1 MIKGQRWLLLAF
13 LVLHTCASFYYI
25 SKQNITHD
33 EPQYIEYAK
42 RWLHGH
48 PERLYPLD
56 DSKSPVVAVCWVPRI
71 ARQLIKPDYK
81 LFDYGRKDQAEGRYM
96 MILFSLLTALYVYW
110 WCKDL
115 YGMRGWQLPLLLL
128 LFDPLFLAYST
139 LITTDIAC
147 GAFLVATL
155 YHFRKFQ
162 ITNGTKQLIASAA
175 FTGLGIVT
183 KQSLIFLFLLL
194 PILSLVGKINNKE
207 SKIKTSFTLIKAKN
221 TIFFLLTVI
230 LIINLAFYF
239 KGTFFALNEY
249 SFKSTS
255 FQALQRIF
263 SDFKWLRVP
272 FPSSFIQS
280 IDLLKAH
287 AELGAGKY
295 GSTYDGVYLFGE
307 VRMDKGFWYYYL
319 ILFFYKMPLGTLLLI
334 LASVIIF
341 FKKFEMTSFANKYM
355 YVVIPIVFYGIVLSF
370 YNVFQ
375 IGIRHLLIIFPF
387 IFIGLG
393 YTFNYLSN
401 RKKVFEI
408 TAYAAIIFSIFSM
421 ISYYPD
427 LLPYTNELIGN
438 KKAVYKKVMDSSI
451 DYGQSDSIAKNFI
464 LQNEGYK
471 MCSEMPDT
479 GHYLVSM
486 RELAFSKMNKQK
498 DISWFNKFQP
508 IGLFQHV
515 FLLYFI
521 SEDDLKKSKV
531 TK

>member
-1 MIKGQRWLLLAF
+1 MMKGQRWLLLAF
-13 LVLHTCASFYYI
+13 LILHTCTSFYYI

-56 DSKSPVVAVCWVPRI
+56 DSKSPVVAICWIPRI
-71 ARQLIKPDYK
+71 IRQLINPDYK
-81 LFDYGRKDQAEGRYM
+81 LFDYGRKDQAEGRFM

-115 YGMRGWQLPLLLL
+115 YGQRGWQLPLLLL
-128 LFDPLFLAYST
+128 LFDPFFLSYST

-147 GAFLVATL
+147 GAFLIATL

-162 ITNGTKQLIASAA
+162 ITDSIKQLIASAA

-194 PILSLVGKINNKE
+194 PILALAGNI
-207 SKIKTSFTLIKAKN
+207 IKKTGGLPSFTLIRAKN
-221 TIFFLLTVI
+221 TVFFLLTV
-230 LIINLAFYF
+230 LFVINLAFYF
-239 KGTFFALNEY
+239 KGTFSALNEY
-249 SFKSTS
+249 SFNSTS
-255 FQALQRIF
+255 FQSIQKLF
-263 SDFKWLRVP
+263 SRLTWLRVP

-287 AELGAGKY
+287 AELGAGKSR
-295 GSTYDGVYLFGE
+295 STYDGVYLFGE

-319 ILFFYKMPLGTLLLI
+319 TLFFYKMPLGTLLLI

-341 FKKFEMTSFANKYM
+341 FKKFEMTAFVNKYM
-355 YVVIPIVFYGIVLSF
+355 FVVIPIVFYGIVLSF

-401 RKKVFEI
+401 RKKVFVVA
-408 TAYAAIIFSIFSM
+408 TYAAIIFSMISM
-421 ISYYPD
+421 ISYFPD

-438 KKAVYKKVMDSSI
+438 KKTVYKKVMDSSI
-451 DYGQSDSIAKNFI
+451 DYGQSDSIANTFR
-464 LQNEGYK
+464 LQNPYYK
-471 MCSEMPDT
+471 KPCGKPDT
-479 GHYLVSM
+479 GHYMVSM
-486 RELAFSKMNKQK
+486 RELAFSKLNNQK

-521 SEDDLKKSKV
+521 KEEDFEKLNAKK
-531 TK
+531 